1 MSPINDSD
9 LRSGSQD
16 IFRKYPSTYEGVIP
30 TLCANLEE
38 LDEPEAKASL
48 IWIIGEY
55 AEKIDNAVEL
65 LTIFV
70 DSFGDDAYAV
80 RSFPFIRNSSRS
92 SNIGL
97 GADGRIGPTP
107 NAHCSR
113 QVVPKATRPDAGTLT
128 AHA

>member
-1 MSPINDSD
+1 MWW
-9 LRSGSQD
+9 GSQD

-80 RSFPFIRNSSRS
+80 RSFPFLRVFPLS

-97 GADGRIGPTP
+97 GTEETIGSTP

-113 QVVPKATRPDAGTLT
+113 QVVPQAT
-128 AHA
+128 

>member
-1 MSPINDSD
+1 MWG
-9 LRSGSQD
+9 LQD

-65 LTIFV
+65 LTTFV
-70 DSFGDDAYAV
+70 DSFGDDAYTV
-80 RSFPFIRNSSRS
+80 RSFPFIRAFPRS
-92 SNIGL
+92 GNIGF
-97 GADGRIGPTP
+97 GTKGKIGPTP
-107 NAHCSR
+107 NAHCGR
-113 QVVPKATRPDAGTLT
+113 QVVP
-128 AHA
+128 

>member
-1 MSPINDSD
+1 MW
-9 LRSGSQD
+9 SGSQD

-80 RSFPFIRNSSRS
+80 RLFPLIRIFPCSG
-92 SNIGL
+92 NIGL
-97 GADGRIGPTP
+97 STDGKIGPTT

-113 QVVPKATRPDAGTLT
+113 QVVSQAT
-128 AHA
+128 